1 MSTDSTTPPQQEP
14 PGYPPLSALRR
25 SRSDRK
31 LAGVAGGLGR
41 WAGIDPL
48 IFRILFVVLVVF
60 GGSGLLFYALGWL
73 LVPDDGET
81 ESEGQRLFHGS
92 SRSVIS
98 VLALV
103 VVLVLGLALTGS
115 LIDSGPGHG
124 GLGVLIVVGVVIV
137 LLVRNGQRPT
147 WSPPPAADG
156 TTPAEPGSY
165 GQTPGTAYAVS
176 PASSSTAP
184 TAPLPPPTGG
194 PSYPPPGGP
203 SYPAYAGYAPPP
215 PPAPPR
221 ERSILG
227 RLTFSAM
234 LIVVGLL
241 VGWNA
246 ATEHDVPGQVIFA
259 SALGVVGIGLVV
271 GAFAGRSR
279 GLIVLGLLLTLLASA
294 AAYSPPVRGGIG
306 DRTWHPHNV
315 SQVRDEYRLAAG
327 QSELDLSDVDF
338 TSAGRTRVQLRQG
351 VGDVLVV
358 LPPDVVTLVD
368 ADVRVGELRLP
379 DLPTV
384 NGSDL
389 TDRITVP
396 EGSSPAAAV
405 LVIDA
410 HLGAGSLEVR
420 RATS

>member
-1 MSTDSTTPPQQEP
+1 MATAPATTTMVACPQTP
-14 PGYPPLSALRR
+14 RPRPSRSRPATRRSSALRR

-203 SYPAYAGYAPPP
+203 SYPAYAGYAPHRLRRH
-215 PPAPPR
+215 PA
-221 ERSILG
+221 S
-227 RLTFSAM
+227 
-234 LIVVGLL
+234 
-241 VGWNA
+241 
-246 ATEHDVPGQVIFA
+246 
-259 SALGVVGIGLVV
+259 
-271 GAFAGRSR
+271 GRS
-279 GLIVLGLLLTLLASA
+279 
-294 AAYSPPVRGGIG
+294 
-306 DRTWHPHNV
+306 
-315 SQVRDEYRLAAG
+315 
-327 QSELDLSDVDF
+327 
-338 TSAGRTRVQLRQG
+338 SAGSRSARCSSSSACSSAGT
-351 VGDVLVV
+351 
-358 LPPDVVTLVD
+358 LPPST
-368 ADVRVGELRLP
+368 
-379 DLPTV
+379 T
-384 NGSDL
+384 
-389 TDRITVP
+389 
-396 EGSSPAAAV
+396 SPA
-405 LVIDA
+405 
-410 HLGAGSLEVR
+410 R
-420 RATS
+420 